1 MKKMDQKVKESLVK
15 LNKVFL
21 DENELKYIRSIQI
34 KKSQKNLHVSHS
46 HLVEIFKKRKS
57 DRGSFQNCKLDEIL
71 PIIEFVVAH
80 EEYYPTPIAGN
91 LDFLDILLFEPESS
105 LFRILN
111 VSQDSSDGNFDVDNL
126 LNYLKIAIKRPE
138 YSGTSGVYIFFMLS
152 LDRVTCKYGTLS
164 IPLAYSTLG
173 CLIQNVTLLLAEKN
187 FLSCIHF
194 GEIDYFTMQYKES
207 EYTLPC
213 FLRVGKNEVQRH

>member
-1 MKKMDQKVKESLVK
+1 MKRIEPKTKESLVK
-15 LNKVFL
+15 LNNVFL
-21 DENELKYIRSIQI
+21 NENELKYIRSIQI
-34 KKSQKNLHVSHS
+34 KKSQKQLPLPHS

-57 DRGSFQNCKLDEIL
+57 DRGAFQDCKLDEIL
-71 PIIEFVVAH
+71 SIIEFVSAH

-91 LDFLDILLFEPESS
+91 LDFLDILVFEPENS

-111 VSQDSSDGNFDVDNL
+111 VSQDSCDDNFDEDKL
-126 LNYLKIAIKRPE
+126 LSYLKKAIKRHE
-138 YSGTSGVYIFFMLS
+138 YTGSSGIYIFFMLS
-152 LDRVTCKYGTLS
+152 LDRVTCKYGALS
-164 IPLAYSTLG
+164 IPLAYTTLG
-173 CLIQNVTLLLAEKN
+173 CLIQNVTLLLSEKN

-213 FLRVGKNEVQRH
+213 FLRVGKNEV